1 MKFRLIVGKYLNM
14 SAYFVMIRE
23 KTTDATSLAEYGP
36 RASLA
41 AQHHPLKPLA
51 IYGVLDQ
58 LEADAI
64 EGAVII
70 EFPDMDAARTWYDS
84 PAYQAAVKFRHAG
97 SKSKASFIEGV

>member
-1 MKFRLIVGKYLNM
+1 M

-23 KTTDATSLAEYGP
+23 STTDAASLAEYGP

-41 AQHHPLKPLA
+41 AQHHPLRPLA
-51 IYGVLDQ
+51 IYGALDQ
-58 LEADAI
+58 HEGDAV

-70 EFPDMDAARTWYDS
+70 EFPDMATARAWYDS

-97 SKSKASFIEGV
+97 SKSKAFFVEGV

>member
-1 MKFRLIVGKYLNM
+1 M

-23 KTTDATSLAEYGP
+23 KTTDAASLAEYGP

-41 AQHHPLKPLA
+41 AQNHPLKPLA
-51 IYGVLDQ
+51 IYGA
-58 LEADAI
+58 LEQREGDAI

-70 EFPDMDAARTWYDS
+70 EFPDMVAARAWYDS

-97 SKSKASFIEGV
+97 SKSKAFFTEGV

>member
-1 MKFRLIVGKYLNM
+1 M

-23 KTTDATSLAEYGP
+23 KTTDAAVLAEYGP

-41 AQHHPLKPLA
+41 AQYHPLKPLA
-51 IYGVLDQ
+51 IYGALDQ
-58 LEADAI
+58 VEGEPI

-70 EFPDMDAARTWYDS
+70 EFPDMAAARAWYDS

-97 SKSKASFIEGV
+97 SISKAFFIEGV